1 MKSNAALSHP
11 RGRASLLRRK
21 HAFTLIEL
29 LVVIAIIAVLMG
41 ILMPALQK
49 VRKQAR
55 AVVCKANLHQW
66 GMVWSMYTQ
75 DHDGR
80 FPPAVLSWR
89 DLLIQYHK
97 DKKQEITL
105 CPSAKKLYTEGALP
119 PDGAWEQTWN
129 NGGNDVSGKPFAS
142 SYGIN
147 QWVYNASAAEGGR
160 VLSQIWKKTDVPNPN
175 RVPVFGDCAITGATP
190 NDTDLPPQRPDDVA
204 YVWGSGGGPNEIR
217 RFVMDR
223 HGGAMNMLFLD
234 WSVKKVGLKEL
245 WTLKFHRTWNTAN
258 RYTIAGGVT
267 GEDWPNWMRSFKD
280 Y

>member
-1 MKSNAALSHP
+1 MKSDAVLNQPGAPASHSEYK
-11 RGRASLLRRK
+11 R
-21 HAFTLIEL
+21 AFTLIEL

-49 VRKQAR
+49 VKKQAR

-66 GMVWSMYTQ
+66 GMIWSMYTQ

-80 FPPAVLSWR
+80 FPTAVLSWR
-89 DLLIQYHK
+89 DLVTQYHK

-105 CPSAKKLYTEGALP
+105 CPSAKKLYTDGALP
-119 PDGAWEQTWN
+119 PDGAWEQTWD
-129 NGGNDVSGKPFAS
+129 NGGNNVSGKPFAS

-160 VLSQIWKKTDVPNPN
+160 VLSQIWKKTDVRNPN

-190 NDTDLPPQRPDDVA
+190 NDTDLPPQRPDDA
-204 YVWGSGGGPNEIR
+204 SYVWGSGGGPNEIR
-217 RFVMDR
+217 RFTMDR

-258 RYTIAGGVT
+258 RHTIAGGVT
-267 GEDWPNWMRSFKD
+267 GED
-280 Y
+280 